1 MAEQSALN
9 FNWKMDKPQIQVRA
23 IVLADKTLF
32 IAGPPDI
39 VDEEKAFFALD
50 DDAVLAKLSEQSE
63 LLRGKDG
70 ARLWAVSAKDGRK
83 LSELR
88 LDSLPVW
95 DGMIAAGG
103 KLYLTTMN
111 GEVACFSGKA
121 EQSALLR

>member
-1 MAEQSALN
+1 M
-9 FNWKMDKPQIQVRA
+9 
-23 IVLADKTLF
+23 
-32 IAGPPDI
+32 
-39 VDEEKAFFALD
+39 DEEKAFFALD